1 MSKSVEKFDIEKNT
15 WFKIDDMNQKR
26 KGCSVVCMQ
35 DGLYVL
41 GGYGGCQYLKS
52 VEKYDLSN
60 RKWRY
65 VEDMNY
71 PRCFASSVSS
81 FDFQY
86 IYTIGGYDG
95 KPLSS
100 IERYDVLS
108 GRWDALKKMISP
120 RYRHQSLFLN
130 E

>member
-1 MSKSVEKFDIEKNT
+1 ME
-15 WFKIDDMNQKR
+15 DMNQKR
-26 KGCSVVCMQ
+26 KGCSVVCMP

-41 GGYGGCQYLKS
+41 GGFDGCQYLKS
-52 VEKYDLSN
+52 VEKYDLSV
-60 RKWRY
+60 RKWKY
-65 VEDMNY
+65 VQDLNF
-71 PRCFASSVSS
+71 PRCFSSSVCSL
-81 FDFQY
+81 DFQF

-100 IERYDVLS
+100 IERYDVLT
-108 GRWDALKKMISP
+108 GKWELLRKMSSP